1 MVMRLSR
8 QVQFFYEFAPTKCN
22 LSKSQLTKQKQASK
36 KQQRATVFRCTKC
49 SKRGKIVYFAFLK
62 KNQNCLD
69 TLIYYTTVLCS
80 LNFAVVKW
88 LLVIYENSQDSMAW
102 SSRQATSNVWDFY
115 ECKFKS
121 SERQIP
127 WLWNSCFKRGLR
139 HTNRTYH
146 YTFFVDC
153 CDSDK

>member
-1 MVMRLSR
+1 MRLSR
-8 QVQFFYEFAPTKCN
+8 QVQFFYEFAPTKM
-22 LSKSQLTKQKQASK
+22 QFKQKPTNKTKTSK
-36 KQQRATVFRCTKC
+36 QKTAKGNVFSCTKC

-80 LNFAVVKW
+80 LSFAVVKW
-88 LLVIYENSQDSMAW
+88 LLVIYENSQDSMTW
-102 SSRQATSNVWDFY
+102 SSRQATSNIWDFY
-115 ECKFKS
+115 ECKFKT